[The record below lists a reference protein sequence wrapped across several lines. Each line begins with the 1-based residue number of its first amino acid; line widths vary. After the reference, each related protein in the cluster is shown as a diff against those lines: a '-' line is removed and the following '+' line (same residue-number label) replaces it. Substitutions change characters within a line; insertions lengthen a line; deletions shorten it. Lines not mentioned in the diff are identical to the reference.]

1 MLNSKIKTVFKIET
15 SVKLFPGKFYSSF
28 EPVTNL
34 DTVFFYGGL
43 Q

>member
-15 SVKLFPGKFYSSF
+15 EMFPGKFYSSF